1 MLEILKNVALSI
13 AVVGFGLGVLIPGLY
28 NLYSITENFSGM
40 IKNLFGFITYTAS
53 VIVLVLYFIISFY
66 FIWIHNGFI

>member
-13 AVVGFGLGVLIPGLY
+13 AVVGFGLGVLLPGLY

-40 IKNLFGFITYTAS
+40 FKNLLGVITYIALL
-53 VIVLVLYFIISFY
+53 IVLVLYFIISIY